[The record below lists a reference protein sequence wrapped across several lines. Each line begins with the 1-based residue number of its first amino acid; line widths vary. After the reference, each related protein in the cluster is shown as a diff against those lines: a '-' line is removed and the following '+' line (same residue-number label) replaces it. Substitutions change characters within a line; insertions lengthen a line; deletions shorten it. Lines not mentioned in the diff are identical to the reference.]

1 MLMCIGSPRVIPET
15 ICSSKTL
22 MACAHWFV
30 EIPLLHFIGFIV
42 LVETLLSLKVLLHTL
57 HDSSESKCHA

>member
-1 MLMCIGSPRVIPET
+1 MLICIGSPSVIHAI

-30 EIPLLHFIGFIV
+30 EIPLLHFIGLTV
-42 LVETLLSLKVLLHTL
+42 LVDTLLSPK
-57 HDSSESKCHA
+57 